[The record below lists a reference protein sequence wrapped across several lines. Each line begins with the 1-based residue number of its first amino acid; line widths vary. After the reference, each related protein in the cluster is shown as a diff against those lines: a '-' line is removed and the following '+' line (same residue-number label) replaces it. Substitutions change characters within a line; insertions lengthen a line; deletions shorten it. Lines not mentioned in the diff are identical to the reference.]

1 MSRLNSFVS
10 MFAVAALAI
19 SSLLNG
25 LSAQA
30 DAISP
35 RIDDE
40 GATYSQEV
48 PNAAFF
54 GKGAG
59 GRMSEASYLRFTG
72 EQCLLERRYKDAYKA
87 MNKAVQLD
95 PGDPTGHVMLARAMS
110 GLVRTKSGAIDEDML
125 AKCIKEWKL
134 IAYHDADLTEQ
145 LEAKGQL
152 RRLTKIA
159 KAIKKEREL
168 KEQQEAAQ
176 AVATKDGKVLQ

>member
-1 MSRLNSFVS
+1 MSNLKKHSAQVL
-10 MFAVAALAI
+10 VALVTL
-19 SSLLNG
+19 SLLNS
-25 LSAQA
+25 LPSQA
-30 DAISP
+30 DTISP
-35 RIDDE
+35 KIDDE

-176 AVATKDGKVLQ
+176 ALATKEGKVLQ